1 MNKAAFLH
9 IPDSRYCFAISDTEL
24 VIRLRVAKEDKD
36 LAISLVYGDKYSYQD
51 RQEESPMTLAFVD
64 HLHAYFEARLQLSD
78 VRFVYIFKVQ
88 DDKEALFYSE
98 SGFSKE
104 YDFSIAFYDCFQMP
118 YINPIDVHR
127 VVDWADDAVFY
138 QIFVD
143 RFYRGDIDKD
153 DSYINMAWTD
163 KPLPTSFA
171 GGDLDGIRQK
181 LSYLKSLG
189 VNTIYLTPIFKSISN
204 HKYDINDY
212 YEIDRQFGT
221 KISSKAL
228 VDELHALGMR
238 IVMDAVFN
246 HSSDLWE
253 PFQDVLKNG
262 GASTY
267 FDWFMIDGDQPSIEK
282 RNYETFAT
290 VAYMPKLNTSNLD
303 VQNYLLEVTSYWT
316 QEFKL
321 DGWRLDV
328 SDEVSHDFW
337 RRFRKTVKSINP
349 NLIIIG
355 ENWHDAY
362 PYLQGDQYDGIMNY
376 AFTKAC
382 LDYFATESLSSVG
395 MAERLN
401 HILMRNTD
409 AVNRMNLNLLDS
421 HDTHRFLTQVKGSK
435 DKLLAAT
442 ALLFTFVGIPCL
454 YYGTELGMEGGYDP
468 DCRRGFDW
476 NKEHWDIELL
486 EKMKSIIK
494 LKQEPV
500 TQKGSINISATDD
513 LLSLKRTFGQLT
525 LELLINNGK
534 RGCVHADNV
543 VIQNGFSNSVL
554 KANGFLI
561 HISAL

>member
-1 MNKAAFLH
+1 MNQAGFLH
-9 IPDSRYCFAISDTEL
+9 IQDSRYCFAISDKEL

-36 LAISLVYGDKYSYQD
+36 LTISLICGNKYHYQE
-51 RQEESPMTLAFVD
+51 RQEEVPVTLAFVD

-78 VRFVYIFKVQ
+78 VRFVYVFKVQ
-88 DDKEALFYSE
+88 NQEETLYYSE
-98 SGFSKE
+98 SGFTKE

-127 VVDWADDAVFY
+127 VVDWADSAVFY

-143 RFYRGDIDKD
+143 RFYRGDTDKD

-163 KPLPTSFA
+163 MPLPKSFA
-171 GGDLDGIRQK
+171 GGDLEGIRQK
-181 LSYLKSLG
+181 LTYLKDLG
-189 VNTIYLTPIFKSISN
+189 INTIYLTPVFKSISN

-221 KISSKAL
+221 KISFKAL
-228 VDELHALGMR
+228 VDDIHALGMR

-246 HSSDLWE
+246 HSSHLWM

-262 GASTY
+262 RASSY
-267 FDWFMIDGDQPSIEK
+267 YDWFMIDGDKPSLEK

-290 VAYMPKLNTSNLD
+290 VAYMPKLNTSNPD
-303 VQNYLLEVTSYWT
+303 VQDYLLEVTRYWT
-316 QEFKL
+316 EEFEL

-337 RRFRKTVKSINP
+337 RRFRKTVKAINP

-362 PYLQGDQYDGIMNY
+362 PYLQGDQFDGIMNY
-376 AFTKAC
+376 AVTKAC
-382 LDYFATESLSSVG
+382 LDYFAADWLSSQG

-421 HDTHRFLTQVKGSK
+421 HDTHRFLTQVNGSK

-442 ALLFTFVGIPCL
+442 ALLFTFIGIPCL

-476 NKEHWDIELL
+476 NQDRWDMDLL
-486 EKMKSIIK
+486 DKIKSIIS
-494 LKQEPV
+494 LKQNPII
-500 TQKGSINISATDD
+500 QHGQIDISSEGD
-513 LLSLKRTFGQLT
+513 LLKINRTWQNQSLQLT
-525 LELLINNGK
+525 INKGPACRVQSTQVHLAHGLEGNTLL
-534 RGCVHADNV
+534 
-543 VIQNGFSNSVL
+543 QNGFVL
-554 KANGFLI
+554 YQL
-561 HISAL
+561 